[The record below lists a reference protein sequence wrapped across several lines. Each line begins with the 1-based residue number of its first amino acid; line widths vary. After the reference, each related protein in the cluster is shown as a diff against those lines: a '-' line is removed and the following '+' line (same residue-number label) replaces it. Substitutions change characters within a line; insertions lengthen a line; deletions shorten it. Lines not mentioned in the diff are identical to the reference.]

1 MIIDHRTYQIKHGM
15 EKAYLKTFEEVGLP
29 IQLRHL
35 GNLVAYFK
43 TAIGPVNEVIHL
55 WGYESLADMED
66 RRARRDADPEWA
78 IYKEKTAGMLEV
90 QVNKILRPT
99 QFSPMK

>member
-15 EKAYLKTFEEVGLP
+15 EQAYLKIFEEVGLP

-55 WGYESLADMED
+55 WG
-66 RRARRDADPEWA
+66 
-78 IYKEKTAGMLEV
+78 
-90 QVNKILRPT
+90 
-99 QFSPMK
+99 

>member
-15 EKAYLKTFEEVGLP
+15 EQAYLKIFEEVGLP

-55 WGYESLADMED
+55 WGYKSLADMED

-78 IYKEKTAGMLEV
+78 IYKENIAGMLEV
-90 QVNKILRPT
+90 QVNKILSPT

>member
-1 MIIDHRTYQIKHGM
+1 MIIDHRTYQIRHGM
-15 EKAYLKTFEEVGLP
+15 EKVYLKTFEEVGLP

-35 GNLVAYFK
+35 GNLLAYFK

-55 WGYESLADMED
+55 WGYESLADMEE

-78 IYKEKTAGMLEV
+78 VYKEKTARMLEV
-90 QVNKILRPT
+90 QVNKILSPT
-99 QFSPMK
+99 HFSPMK

>member
-55 WGYESLADMED
+55 WGYKSLADMED
-66 RRARRDADPEWA
+66 RRARRDADPESVS
-78 IYKEKTAGMLEV
+78 YTHLT
-90 QVNKILRPT
+90 LPT
-99 QFSPMK
+99 KA